1 MSKAAKAVAAGL
13 ILLVAGIV
21 FGMYKPLP
29 SGVRVMGQEHL
40 VPAKSVR
47 FLADR
52 TYVNATGQ
60 RVSEQEI
67 FDEIISMIRSARH
80 YILVDMFLYNDF
92 QGEPPEKTR
101 ALAAEVTAALVAA
114 KQEYPDIVITV
125 VSDPLNTVYGG
136 AVSPH
141 FEQLKAAGVAVVM
154 TDLKALRDSNPLYSV
169 FWRLA
174 FGWLHNSA
182 AGGLMPHP
190 FGSGRSGV
198 TVRSWLA
205 LLNFKANHRKI
216 IVADEPQMGG
226 AVKMATLVTSANP
239 HDGSSAHN
247 NVAIK
252 VSDKIWWEAVASEQ
266 AVGSWSGETVKI
278 FAGGA
283 ADDSGEVAVQL
294 LTEGAIADRVVELIN
309 TAEAED
315 SLDMVMFYLSER
327 ALVKALLAAAERG
340 ADIRL
345 ILDPNKD
352 AFGHTKNGVPNRP
365 VAHELVTKS
374 NSKIKV
380 RWCDTHGEQCHSKLV
395 IWRMGGRH
403 YLTAGSA
410 NFTRRNIG
418 DFNLETNVL
427 VGADSEIPAVESARA
442 YFEELWTN
450 QEGKIFTT
458 EYATYADASR
468 FKALM
473 YRLQEASG
481 LSSF

>member
-1 MSKAAKAVAAGL
+1 MKVAAAGL
-13 ILLVAGIV
+13 ILLVAGMA
-21 FGMYKPLP
+21 FETYKPLP
-29 SGVRVMGQEHL
+29 SGMRVTGQEHL
-40 VPAKSVR
+40 APASSVR

-52 TYVNATGQ
+52 TYVNAAGQ

-67 FDEIISMIRSARH
+67 FDEVISMIRGARR

-92 QGEPPEKTR
+92 QGEPPERER
-101 ALAAEVTAALVAA
+101 ALAAEVTAALMAA
-114 KQEYPDIVITV
+114 KQQYPDIVITV

-141 FEQLKAAGVAVVM
+141 FEQLKAAGVAVVI
-154 TDLKALRDSNPLYSV
+154 TDLKVLRDSNPLYSV

-174 FGWLHNSA
+174 FGWLRNSTQA
-182 AGGLMPHP
+182 GLMPHP
-190 FGSGRSGV
+190 FGAGQNGV

-216 IVADEPQMGG
+216 IVADEPQKGG

-239 HDGSSAHN
+239 HDGSSAHS

-252 VSDKIWWEAVASEQ
+252 VADHLWREAIASEQ
-266 AVGSWSGETVKI
+266 AVGAWSGAVVAE
-278 FAGGA
+278 FE
-283 ADDSGEVAVQL
+283 GEVADGDGEAGVQL

-309 TAEAED
+309 AAGAGD
-315 SLDMVMFYLSER
+315 SIDIVMFYLSER
-327 ALVKALLAAAERG
+327 AQVKALLAAAERG
-340 ADIRL
+340 VDIRL

-352 AFGHTKNGVPNRP
+352 AFGHIKNGVPNRP

-374 NSKIKV
+374 KHKIQV

-395 IWRMGGRH
+395 LWRIGEEH

-427 VGADSEIPAVESARA
+427 VAADSEIAAIESARE
-442 YFEELWTN
+442 YFEELWAN
-450 QEGKIFTT
+450 QGGKFFTT
-458 EYATYADASR
+458 EYAAYADGSR
-468 FKALM
+468 LKTLM
-473 YRLQEASG
+473 YRIQEASG